1 MKYPVAYS
9 FYLKNWLRHLCSS
22 FGTHVLSVYA
32 PFLGLQ
38 IPCSFPNKTSY
49 ANTLLIRCTLSTILC
64 FFLTAC
70 VDQPP
75 APIEYKERGI
85 IVSNF
90 GNVIDNDEGIITSST
105 IEEIPKLE
113 VSGSLEEPAIETTE
127 NDNDAVV
134 IPTTKHD
141 KEIIKLIFEKSLD
154 GEIVTEFKEGKNKG
168 IDIAVLEE
176 SSVNSIGSGTVIFSG
191 NNAQFGNLVIVKLDK
206 DDLEVA
212 YAGLKDLSVKKG
224 DKVTKTSII
233 GHVED
238 KLYLAMRKGKIAID
252 PTKYIAF

>member
-1 MKYPVAYS
+1 MKYPVA
-9 FYLKNWLRHLCSS
+9 LSS
-22 FGTHVLSVYA
+22 
-32 PFLGLQ
+32 
-38 IPCSFPNKTSY
+38 
-49 ANTLLIRCTLSTILC
+49 LI
-64 FFLTAC
+64 FFCLAAC

-85 IVSNF
+85 TLSNS

-105 IEEIPKLE
+105 IEEAPKSE
-113 VSGSLEEPAIETTE
+113 ANGSLEEPAIETTE
-127 NDNDAVV
+127 DDNDVV
-134 IPTTKHD
+134 EIPTTKHD
-141 KEIIKLIFEKSLD
+141 EEITKSIFEKPLN
-154 GEIVTEFKEGKNKG
+154 GEIVTEFKAGKNKG
-168 IDIAVLEE
+168 IDIAVLEK

-206 DDLEVA
+206 EDLEVA

-238 KLYLAMRKGKIAID
+238 KLYLAMRKGKVAVD
-252 PTKYIAF
+252 PTKYIEF